1 MSSDD
6 LKRLLAANAPGDLTF
21 VALHASGDDA
31 FDAALRAATSASGK
45 PGFVTLQHP
54 ATPIPDAQI
63 ALSPYCYRCPIGLAY
78 PQCQIECVDS
88 LRTILGRSADRVA
101 AVVIEAAAEVAGGMI
116 TQPPG
121 HVGLVRRIC
130 DEHATLLI
138 ADERATGGGRSGFL
152 WAVTRDAVVP
162 DIMVTRIA
170 TADGSIGAT
179 LSRIPVA
186 SGDPAPQAVAAAAAH
201 LETITTGTYLGE
213 ARRKA
218 SNLTDALVGLHGHP
232 RIGDVRVRGLLA
244 GIELV
249 SDKESKEP
257 ADAGPVAAA
266 VPHATARGNVLIVAP
281 PLDIDDADLD
291 GIPRAIV
298 AALR

>member
-1 MSSDD
+1 MSPD
-6 LKRLLAANAPGDLTF
+6 LTRLLTANAPGDLTS

-31 FDAALRAATSASGK
+31 FAAALRAANAATGK
-45 PGFVTLQHP
+45 PGFVTFQHP
-54 ATPIPDAQI
+54 ATPLPDAAA
-63 ALSPYCYRCPIGLAY
+63 ALSPYCYRCPIGLTY

-88 LRTILGRSADRVA
+88 LRTILGRSAGHVA

-162 DIMVTRIA
+162 DIMVTRID

-186 SGDPAPQAVAAAAAH
+186 SGDPAPEAVTAAAAQ
-201 LETITTGTYLGE
+201 LEAITTGTYLGE

-218 SNLTDALVGLHGHP
+218 SNLTDALVALRGHP
-232 RIGDVRVRGLLA
+232 RVGDVRVRGLLA

-249 SDKESKEP
+249 ADKESKEP
-257 ADAGPVAAA
+257 ADAEATAAK
-266 VPHATARGNVLIVAP
+266 VPFATARGNVLIVAP
-281 PLDIDDADLD
+281 PLDIADADLD